1 MRDGA
6 TRLVVVADDFGRTSG
21 VNRATVSALK
31 DGIVTA
37 ASLMAGGQEFEEAAR
52 LAREH
57 RRLGVGLHV
66 TVCDGFAV
74 LPPDH
79 FRGFAGGDGGLE
91 PNPTRAGVRLWRER
105 RRLLPIMQDEI
116 AAQFDRAGRAGIALT
131 HVDGHH
137 HMHIHPLVFPIVCRE
152 ASRRGVAW
160 IRIPRGDPRDGRLA
174 EWALFGVLGS
184 LNGRTAARHGL
195 DASTRVHGL
204 SRTGRIEESYLLDL
218 LPRLRPGLNE
228 IFVHPDL
235 DTEEGRRELA
245 AVTSPRVRQQ
255 VARLGIALVSYAS
268 AGMGATS

>member
-31 DGIVTA
+31 EGIVTA
-37 ASLMAGGQEFEEAAR
+37 ASLMAGGEAFEEAAG

-74 LPPDH
+74 LPPSR
-79 FRGFAGGDGGLE
+79 FLGFAGGDGGLE
-91 PNPTRAGVRLWRER
+91 RNPTRAGVRLWRER
-105 RRLLPIMQDEI
+105 RRLLPVMQDEI
-116 AAQFDRAGRAGIALT
+116 AAQFDRAECFGVALT

-152 ASRRGVAW
+152 ASRRGVGW
-160 IRIPRGDPRDGRLA
+160 IRIPRGDPRDGRLT

-195 DASTRVHGL
+195 DASAQVHGL
-204 SRTGRIEESYLLDL
+204 ARTGRIDEAYLLDL

-245 AVTSPRVRQQ
+245 AVTSPRIRDE

-268 AGMGATS
+268 AGTGAAA

>member
-37 ASLMAGGQEFEEAAR
+37 ASLMAGGEAFEEAAG

-74 LPPDH
+74 LPPDR
-79 FRGFAGGDGGLE
+79 FLGFAGGDGGLE
-91 PNPTRAGVRLWRER
+91 RNPTRAGVRLWRER
-105 RRLLPIMQDEI
+105 RRLLPVMQDEI
-116 AAQFDRAGRAGIALT
+116 KAQFDRAERAGIPLT

-152 ASRRGVAW
+152 AAHRGVGW

-195 DASTRVHGL
+195 DASAQVHGL
-204 SRTGRIEESYLLDL
+204 SRTGRIDEAYLLDL
-218 LPRLRPGLNE
+218 LPRLRPGWNE

-235 DTEEGRRELA
+235 DTVEGRRELA
-245 AVTSPRVRQQ
+245 AVTAPRVREE

-268 AGMGATS
+268 AGTGAAS